1 MKTTI
6 YGIKNC
12 DTVKKALKWLDDRK
26 IDYDFHNYKKD
37 GADLNILKTA
47 IDQYGWEKVI
57 NRNGTTWREL
67 PDDVKGGVDAQKA
80 IELAQ
85 DNPSLI
91 KRPILSRMG
100 QIVIGFDAKVYDE
113 LF

>member
-37 GADLNILKTA
+37 GVDLAVLKQA
-47 IDQYGWEKVI
+47 IDEHGWEKVI
-57 NRNGTTWREL
+57 NRNGTTWRAL
-67 PDDVKGGVDAQKA
+67 PDDVKNSADAQKA
-80 IELAQ
+80 LKLAQ

-91 KRPILSRMG
+91 KRPILTRMG
-100 QIVIGFDAKVYDE
+100 QIIIGFDPKVYSE

>member
-1 MKTTI
+1 MKTKI

-37 GADLNILKTA
+37 GIDKAVLKHA

-57 NRNGTTWREL
+57 NRNGTTWRAL
-67 PDDVKGGVDAQKA
+67 PDEVKNSTDAQKA
-80 IELAQ
+80 ISLAEE
-85 DNPSLI
+85 NPSII

-100 QIVIGFDAKVYDE
+100 QIVIGFDAKAYE
-113 LF
+113 ALF